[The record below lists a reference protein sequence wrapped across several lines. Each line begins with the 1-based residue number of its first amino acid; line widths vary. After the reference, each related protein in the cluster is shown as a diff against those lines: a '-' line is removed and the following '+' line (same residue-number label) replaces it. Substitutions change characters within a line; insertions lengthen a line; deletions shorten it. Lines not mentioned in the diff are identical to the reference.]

1 MLAPTVSKM
10 VSEVTVLRSR
20 YQELLQGR
28 EALRN
33 ETSKAQDDMEEDG
46 EARSISPIKTRSVQ
60 KQESENYFRQNSQVV
75 LNFIVKPKVQ
85 IQNLKS
91 PSNLFLFPF

>member
-1 MLAPTVSKM
+1 MTLLFSFTSSCQVLAPTVSKM

-20 YQELLQGR
+20 YQELLQRR

-46 EARSISPIKTRSVQ
+46 EVRSISPIKTRSVQ

-75 LNFIVKPKVQ
+75 LKAQTPKFSQ
-85 IQNLKS
+85 FD
-91 PSNLFLFPF
+91 P